1 MGAAFVSYL
10 VELFDLGAV
19 GVFESVFELLYPV
32 DGCLFHSVVEAGHIF
47 CKYGAYCCNAT
58 GEDAAGVAGVHSAT
72 KGFDYF

>member
-19 GVFESVFELLYPV
+19 GVFESVFELLCPML
-32 DGCLFHSVVEAGHIF
+32 GSFFHCVVEAGHIF
-47 CKYGAYCCNAT
+47 CKYGAYCCYAAS
-58 GEDAAGVAGVHSAT
+58 EDAAGVAGVHSAT